1 MGKAMSRFGLKQ
13 LLFVLG
19 FVVVFG
25 TATGAQAQGQFGA
38 LALAPDGSWG
48 YSASFQTVDIAQDRA
63 IAECRKYGKGC
74 QIVRVFENVCVAV
87 ARNED
92 PKNVI
97 VNWVSGYNAEERT
110 RRSLAN
116 CRSDGGTDCRILKE
130 FCTGNAR

>member
-1 MGKAMSRFGLKQ
+1 MVRSGLKQ

-25 TATGAQAQGQFGA
+25 AASGAQAQGAFGA
-38 LALAPDGSWG
+38 LALNPQGAWG
-48 YSASFQTVDIAQDRA
+48 YSASFGTVDIAQDRA
-63 IAECRKYGKGC
+63 LGECQKHGRGC

-92 PKNVI
+92 SKNVI

-110 RRSLAN
+110 RRALAN
-116 CRSDGGTDCRILKE
+116 CRNDGGTDCRILKE
-130 FCTGNAR
+130 FCSGSGR